1 MTHYPKAGKGKKWT
15 IKELNSIPAE
25 WKGHSISD
33 GEGLSGEVRVSK
45 NNDISIRFKYAFKW
59 QQKVAWFACGTYP
72 DTDML
77 TIRQIRD
84 EAKNTVSK
92 GIDPRL
98 KKKADKVIAQNET
111 LAVIAEAQ
119 ELERQN
125 LTLNDMFNDWIA
137 NGVARQ
143 DGNQEIQRLFNKD
156 VLTKIGSMPVKDI
169 KESDILNVYRGILE
183 RGTQVNPRFRS
194 LVKLAADMRQLFKW
208 AEARQPWRALLIE
221 GNPALLANEKI
232 LLDVNYTEER
242 DRILT
247 PTEIVELDQLIKFEA
262 QTYIEA
268 VNKSNAN
275 RPLNEST
282 QCAIWI
288 CLSTLSRIGELLMA
302 RWDHVDF
309 KTREWFIPR
318 ENVKSTRGKKQDHH
332 VFLSDFA

>member
-1 MTHYPKAGKGKKWT
+1 M
-15 IKELNSIPAE
+15 
-25 WKGHSISD
+25 
-33 GEGLSGEVRVSK
+33 
-45 NNDISIRFKYAFKW
+45 
-59 QQKVAWFACGTYP
+59 
-72 DTDML
+72 
-77 TIRQIRD
+77 
-84 EAKNTVSK
+84 
-92 GIDPRL
+92 
-98 KKKADKVIAQNET
+98 
-111 LAVIAEAQ
+111 AVIAEAQ

-156 VLTKIGSMPVKDI
+156 VLSKIGSAPVKDI

-332 VFLSDFA
+332 VFLSDFALVQFKRLYEESGHAEWCFPSKDEKSHVDVKSVSKRIGDRQVKFKDRTKEGMNRRHDNSLAVGDREWTPHDLRRT